1 MYQQQV
7 SLLPAPKLN
16 RHRHR
21 KPKLDGIIRCKS
33 MPFVIQFDLC
43 CVMLLVF
50 LLRAEYRVDSH
61 REELTRRPLADDPA
75 HLSLSSSLIT
85 PCCLGYQS

>member
-16 RHRHR
+16 RHR